1 ETEWEVYARLLLPR
15 KRGYPLWSPKP
26 HQGLPEEYRRV
37 GVRVGDVGILN
48 ELGGFDYLFNA
59 CLPADHPV
67 NIGRVPPDFRHLQ
80 GVDVSGTTELAQNC
94 RAGSHVANPEL
105 HISRDSKEF
114 RMSSRPVLIFC
125 SHVCRGVSKEVGA
138 GLSFTSSATKG
149 SLLILPEG
157 ASQIDHQEYT
167 KFYRFAAECARSWY
181 TYVNGP
187 LARGAHNGSL
197 YLVTGCD
204 KARAWGVASFV
215 DAHPGSVS
223 LDFVPEKP
231 DNERGPPEYSFSKCN
246 SASSSSDAD
255 NIFQNQTGC
264 VFLRGFKIAVKI
276 PPFMT
281 SSNVA
286 AKVTY
291 IGQLSPDNLLPQS
304 R

>member
-1 ETEWEVYARLLLPR
+1 MLAELLNSHRILVQALTLLVTLL
-15 KRGYPLWSPKP
+15 KSTD
-26 HQGLPEEYRRV
+26 PE
-37 GVRVGDVGILN
+37 
-48 ELGGFDYLFNA
+48 F
-59 CLPADHPV
+59 H
-67 NIGRVPPDFRHLQ
+67 
-80 GVDVSGTTELAQNC
+80 T
-94 RAGSHVANPEL
+94 
-105 HISRDSKEF
+105 SRDSKGF
-114 RMSSRPVLIFC
+114 RTSYSPVSTFC
-125 SHVCRGVSKEVGA
+125 SYVCSGVSKEVGA

-215 DAHPGSVS
+215 DARPGSVS
-223 LDFVPEKP
+223 LDFVPEEP
-231 DNERGPPEYSFSKCN
+231 DDEGGPPEYSFSKCN

-255 NIFQNQTGC
+255 NIFQNQSGC

-291 IGQLSPDNLLPQS
+291 IGQLGPDDLLPQS
-304 R
+304 RSTDFAIPIAMQWWLKPYLASEYDYQNPSTTHNAGVFNIPVKYQACLYILF